1 MSKCEC
7 KSQEQNKETLE
18 NKLKEFEQ
26 LKANVSFLAGQ
37 IALLQELEVFVLTLI
52 GLFLQQLNV
61 RIYCQRSKKMRII

>member
-37 IALLQELEVFVLTLI
+37 IALLQELVKCSCEEDC
-52 GLFLQQLNV
+52 N
-61 RIYCQRSKKMRII
+61 CQTG

>member
-7 KSQEQNKETLE
+7 KSQEQNKKTLE

-37 IALLQELEVFVLTLI
+37 IALLQELVECSCEEDC
-52 GLFLQQLNV
+52 N
-61 RIYCQRSKKMRII
+61 CQTG

>member
-37 IALLQELEVFVLTLI
+37 IALLQELVKCTCD
-52 GLFLQQLNV
+52 GDCS
-61 RIYCQRSKKMRII
+61 CQTG

>member
-18 NKLKEFEQ
+18 IKLKEFEQ

-37 IALLQELEVFVLTLI
+37 IALLQEFVKCKCEDGCECKST
-52 GLFLQQLNV
+52 G
-61 RIYCQRSKKMRII
+61 

>member
-37 IALLQELEVFVLTLI
+37 IALLQELVKCNCE
-52 GLFLQQLNV
+52 GDCN
-61 RIYCQRSKKMRII
+61 CQTG

>member
-18 NKLKEFEQ
+18 IKLKEFEQ

-37 IALLQELEVFVLTLI
+37 IALLQELV
-52 GLFLQQLNV
+52 
-61 RIYCQRSKKMRII
+61 